1 MYATTITRCSQ
12 MNTSHLK
19 YWLLKEIKIPNFWQ
33 KMTENISAKKFGDC
47 VWHFTNEHFAR
58 MTENFCFRSSSI
70 FFDLTPNKKVDH
82 FSERHVFLR
91 ERRTLVSWARF
102 KRFFAPK
109 NVAFWNFAKWKSTR
123 SKLKLYLFFY
133 ITQPT
138 QPSPFLWPFNF
149 FLKAQ
154 TINKRLHWKGRH
166 KNERKASL
174 KKAECTWSQTWTSK
188 SSTYWANTWQRTLP
202 T

>member
-1 MYATTITRCSQ
+1 

-19 YWLLKEIKIPNFWQ
+19 YSLLKEMSKMPNFWQ
-33 KMTENISAKKFGDC
+33 KMTENVSAKKFGNC

-82 FSERHVFLR
+82 FSERQFFLR
-91 ERRTLVSWARF
+91 ERRTLVSWVRF

-123 SKLKLYLFFY
+123 SKLKLYLFFTSRSPPGLAY
-133 ITQPT
+133 FLTIQFLSLSTDTQRKWT
-138 QPSPFLWPFNF
+138 EGLIE
-149 FLKAQ
+149 KAQ
-154 TINKRLHWKGRH
+154 RH
-166 KNERKASL
+166 LESNLDLSVL
-174 KKAECTWSQTWTSK
+174 NWLSQHLT
-188 SSTYWANTWQRTLP
+188 TYVAHLGIEISCFVTKQQSIVLI
-202 T
+202 